1 MSLTRITTAIG
12 ATIALA
18 MAPTIASAD
27 VQDSY
32 TCDPTYSNYTGCF
45 VIKNDIQVFV
55 GPSRLQRNRPL
66 EFLNKIQ
73 LPCYWGGLGPYY
85 WDAQR
90 EIAGG
95 ATGMAQLNGSLC
107 MGGSVVY
114 GMRQAGGGNRQAI
127 VAMRMDSDGENE
139 KCIEST
145 FLDCRMGAQEE
156 SGRDSKR
163 LFTITSR
170 PLEVKVLNALPNAL
184 RRMDGPYWS
193 NALGSAV
200 ADNAGE
206 VAGGNGVG
214 YMGGLRSVVRPSGV
228 AAIYKI
234 KNNADDT
241 RFNGGTVAINIVVDA
256 DGRYTGKCT
265 PVYAPSARPFNCTV
279 TFSGPGKGTLNA
291 TVRVNP

>member
-1 MSLTRITTAIG
+1 MRVTRATMIVGAIG
-12 ATIALA
+12 ALAIAPA
-18 MAPTIASAD
+18 MASAE
-27 VQDSY
+27 VRDSY
-32 TCDPTYSNYTGCF
+32 TCDATYSNYTGCF
-45 VIKNDIQVFV
+45 VIRNDIQVFA
-55 GPSRLQRNRPL
+55 GPGRLQKNRPL

-73 LPCYWGGLGPYY
+73 LPCYWGGIGPYY

-127 VAMRMDSDGENE
+127 VAMRMDNDGTSE

-145 FLDCRMGAQEE
+145 FLDCRMGVQEE

-163 LFTITSR
+163 RFTITSR

-214 YMGGLRSVVRPSGV
+214 YMGGLRSVVKPSGV
-228 AAIYKI
+228 AAIYKV
-234 KNNADDT
+234 KNDAGDT
-241 RFNGGTVAINIVVDA
+241 RFNGGTVAINIVTHA
-256 DGRYTGKCT
+256 DGGYSGKCT
-265 PVYAPSARPFNCTV
+265 PVYAPSAKPFTCAV
-279 TFSGPGKGTLNA
+279 TFSGPGKGALIA
-291 TVRVNP
+291 SVRVSP